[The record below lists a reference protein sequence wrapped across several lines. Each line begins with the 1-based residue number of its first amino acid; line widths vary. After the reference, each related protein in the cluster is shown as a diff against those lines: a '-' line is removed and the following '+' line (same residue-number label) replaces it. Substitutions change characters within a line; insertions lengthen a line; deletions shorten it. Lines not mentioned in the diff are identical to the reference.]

1 MKKPVRVGGIII
13 LALAA
18 FWVWWSVASNYD
30 VGFISGTYV
39 FRNSVTKCI
48 LYLRPDGTFSQELNS
63 EGGTQ
68 NAQGH
73 WIRYGEAHVEFSNEF
88 LNLPGEELD
97 AAGHAHGQFEKTLGI
112 FPILVLAPIENGPK
126 FHRRLL
132 H

>member
-30 VGFISGTYV
+30 VGSISGTYV

-63 EGGTQ
+63 EGGT
-68 NAQGH
+68 
-73 WIRYGEAHVEFSNEF
+73 
-88 LNLPGEELD
+88 
-97 AAGHAHGQFEKTLGI
+97 
-112 FPILVLAPIENGPK
+112 
-126 FHRRLL
+126 
-132 H
+132 